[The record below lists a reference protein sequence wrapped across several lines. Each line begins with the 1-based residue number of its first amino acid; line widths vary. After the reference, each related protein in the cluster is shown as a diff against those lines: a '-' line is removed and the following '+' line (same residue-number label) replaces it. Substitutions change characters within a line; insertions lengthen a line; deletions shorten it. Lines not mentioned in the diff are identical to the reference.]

1 MKRNVLLIVV
11 AAVLLAACADK
22 MTLRNEVNYN
32 DGEPVKIA
40 FDTYHSKATKA
51 PVYVD
56 TNLTKANGGFG
67 VIAYKYPASLKY
79 DETSNPTGPIRLV
92 GDTINISSVAGNG
105 NVYTNPVFDNTMVYY
120 NYNANTAANF
130 HEKYTYDFPR
140 YWDKEM
146 YYAFFAYAP
155 QDTTQGAVILN
166 ETTGLFTFK
175 NIRRVQC
182 ASGAQDKVIDTIA
195 KKQYLVIEDAK
206 TTDAKYDSLHAI
218 YTASNNYK
226 IKDYLLAPG
235 QVDEKWHAT
244 SQENNSFFGGTY
256 DKANITVG
264 FTFSHLLSR
273 LNVSVKAKQE
283 WNGEY
288 DINNNNTIEPAEKF
302 YGHEYKGIESI
313 YITNLQITNLPEIN
327 TDSLESCQQN
337 KVVFDNI
344 YSLTGVS
351 EAVTYNPASYTTC
364 LGIVSD
370 STRNDSAFYSING
383 EDYTAE
389 PLYIL
394 AGGSYKESN
403 DTITFTNPGNKDI
416 DGYVDQK
423 FSYYIAPND
432 PEATTKQHELIIDYY
447 ISYVNGYKEHISR
460 TINLSTDAINF
471 KEMKPSFVYNIKL
484 EISLDQIYITVD
496 DVEWDSDNADK
507 TQAPRTIV
515 VPTDDL

>member
-1 MKRNVLLIVV
+1 MKRNVLLIV
-11 AAVLLAACADK
+11 AAAAILAACADK
-22 MTLRNEVNYN
+22 MTLRNEVSYN

-79 DETSNPTGPIRLV
+79 DATSNPTGPIRLV

-120 NYNANTAANF
+120 NYNANTVANF

-155 QDTTQGAVILN
+155 QDTTKGSVILN

-182 ASGAQDKVIDTIA
+182 ASGAQDKLIEDTIA
-195 KKQYLVIEDAK
+195 KKQYSVIEDAK
-206 TTDAKYDSLHAI
+206 ANDTKYDSLHAI
-218 YTASNNYK
+218 YVASNNYK

-244 SQENNSFFGGTY
+244 SQENNSFFGSAY
-256 DKANITVG
+256 EKANITVG
-264 FTFSHLLSR
+264 FTFSHLLSK
-273 LNVSVKAKQE
+273 LNVSIKAKEE
-283 WNGEY
+283 WNDG
-288 DINNNNTIEPAEKF
+288 TTKF
-302 YGHEYKGIESI
+302 GHEYKGIESI
-313 YITNLQITNLPEIN
+313 YITNLQITNLPKIN
-327 TDSLESCQQN
+327 TDSLNSCQQK

-344 YSLTGVS
+344 YSATGLSDAVS
-351 EAVTYNPASYTTC
+351 YNPASYTTS

-370 STRNDSAFYSING
+370 STRNDSVFYSING

-423 FSYYIAPND
+423 FSYYIAPNN

-447 ISYVNGYKEHISR
+447 ISYVNGYKERISR
-460 TINLSTDAINF
+460 TINLSTTAINF

-507 TQAPRTIV
+507 TQAPRTII